1 MTKRLRIDWPP
12 LVLLAILILAWE
24 IAPRLTGSTNFPPF
38 STVIAALLQNGG
50 KLFFE
55 TLHTLRRAAIGF
67 LIALVT
73 MIPFGILVGRS
84 KLLAD
89 LVEPIIDLLR
99 PLPPLAIVP
108 VVMLFAGI
116 GDLSK
121 ISVIT
126 YAACFP
132 ILIHAID
139 GVRGIH
145 PMYSQV
151 ARSLRLTRLERLSR
165 VDLPA
170 VLPVIFT
177 GVRLAVANAL
187 LVAVTTEMLLSSNG
201 IGLFILQ
208 SQERFQVANGM
219 AGILVVA
226 VLGWLVNRAILSVDR
241 RLLGWH
247 YATTGDLAGRG

>member
-1 MTKRLRIDWPP
+1 MKNLLRIDWAP
-12 LVLLAILILAWE
+12 LALLAVLILLWE
-24 IAPRLTGSTNFPPF
+24 IGPRIAGSTNFPPF
-38 STVIAALLQNGG
+38 SAVVAALFRYGG
-50 KLFFE
+50 TLFFE
-55 TLHTLRRAAIGF
+55 TLHTLRRATMGF
-67 LIALVT
+67 LIALAT
-73 MIPFGILVGRS
+73 MIPFGILVGRA
-84 KLLAD
+84 KPLAD
-89 LVEPIIDLLR
+89 VVEPIIDLLR

-116 GDLSK
+116 GDVSK
-121 ISVIT
+121 VSVIT

-145 PMYSQV
+145 PMYSLV
-151 ARSLRLTRLERLSR
+151 ARSLRLTRLERLSE

-170 VLPVIFT
+170 VLPVMFT

-187 LVAVTTEMLLSSNG
+187 LVAITTEMLLSSNG

-219 AGILVVA
+219 AGILIVA
-226 VLGWLVNRAILSVDR
+226 VLGWIVNRAILSVDR

-247 YATTGDLAGRG
+247 YATTGDLSGRS